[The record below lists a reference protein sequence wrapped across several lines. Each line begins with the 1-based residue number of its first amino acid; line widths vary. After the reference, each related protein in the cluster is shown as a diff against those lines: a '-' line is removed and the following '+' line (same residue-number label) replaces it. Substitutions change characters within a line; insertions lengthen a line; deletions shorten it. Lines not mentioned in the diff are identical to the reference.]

1 MRRRWGWSPAQ
12 VTSEKLVL
20 YTGQDGCAAMVHTS
34 PSPETAVWLVL
45 IATHFSWLQAT
56 ARRVGA

>member
-1 MRRRWGWSPAQ
+1 
-12 VTSEKLVL
+12 
-20 YTGQDGCAAMVHTS
+20 MVHTS